1 MSCSEILIHFQPFLS
16 CLFQRNFQK
25 FEDKVTYMLRR
36 NSLAIYV
43 RRRHKSKLNSYG
55 NRSYLDFGFAGE
67 ATPPHCFHIM
77 NAFNMLRKHR
87 QKSSVTLSGFWPLRG
102 WGIWVIPLKKGN
114 SCRKSFFQLM
124 LNEALNIFEKW
135 YLLMQKLMKA
145 TRNKKSRGCISYKC
159 L

>member
-43 RRRHKSKLNSYG
+43 WRRHKSKLNSYG

-87 QKSSVTLSGFWPLRG
+87 EKSSVTLSGFWPLRG
-102 WGIWVIPLKKGN
+102 WGDLSDSVKKGKFVPQIFFSIN
-114 SCRKSFFQLM
+114 AEWSFKYFWKM
-124 LNEALNIFEKW
+124 ISADAKANES
-135 YLLMQKLMKA
+135 
-145 TRNKKSRGCISYKC
+145 NKE
-159 L
+159 